1 VARKYRTRTGSW
13 HAYGETLRTSAIGA
27 ARFLHK
33 ATRRHVVR
41 IAPTGKGATS
51 VIMDRDAT
59 IVIMGQGPTT
69 EMTGQGLTTVQGL
82 MIMMRNKGLAVR
94 HERDQ
99 AGMML
104 EAMV

>member
-1 VARKYRTRTGSW
+1 
-13 HAYGETLRTSAIGA
+13 
-27 ARFLHK
+27 
-33 ATRRHVVR
+33 
-41 IAPTGKGATS
+41 
-51 VIMDRDAT
+51 MDRDAT